1 MDFKRKGPNV
11 LMTLLSDARQ
21 GEEECNKPSCLRN
34 SEKFK
39 IGSTD
44 AKGSTQD

>member
-1 MDFKRKGPNV
+1 MGLEQDGEASEAVDGAWIVRKKKG
-11 LMTLLSDARQ
+11 
-21 GEEECNKPSCLRN
+21 CLRN